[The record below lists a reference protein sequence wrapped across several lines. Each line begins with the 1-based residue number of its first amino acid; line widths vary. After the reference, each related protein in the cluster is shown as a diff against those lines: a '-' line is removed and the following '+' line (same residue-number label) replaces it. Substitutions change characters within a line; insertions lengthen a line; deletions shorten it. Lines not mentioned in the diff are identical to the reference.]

1 MDDCIFCKIAAG
13 EMSSDKVYE
22 DNDFYA
28 FRDINPA
35 APTHILLIPKKH
47 IARITDA
54 TAEHAELLGRMLL
67 IATEIAQ
74 SEGVAA
80 EGVRFVLNC
89 NEGAGQSVWH
99 IHLHIIGGRALSWP
113 PG

>member
-1 MDDCIFCKIAAG
+1 MEDCIFCKIAAG

-35 APTHILLIPKKH
+35 APTHILLIPRQH
-47 IARITDA
+47 IPRITDA

-67 IATEIAQ
+67 IATEMAQ
-74 SEGVAA
+74 SEGIAT